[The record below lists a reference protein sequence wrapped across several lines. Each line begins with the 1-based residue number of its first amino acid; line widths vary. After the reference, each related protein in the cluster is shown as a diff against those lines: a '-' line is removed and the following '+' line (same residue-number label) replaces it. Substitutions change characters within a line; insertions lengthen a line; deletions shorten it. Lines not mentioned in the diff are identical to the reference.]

1 MALIQYNI
9 SHTILSHGILHY
21 THAKCLGCYRYTSVQ
36 KELAHSGKEI
46 GRNPVVVASSRV
58 CGNLFAFYLFK
69 IFCIRFIE
77 LAVFD
82 PPKNIFQSI
91 LTHGS
96 NKIIAIHSLYL
107 GYLFEGG
114 EGSFDILHVSIA
126 P

>member
-1 MALIQYNI
+1 MVVVALLRYNI
-9 SHTILSHGILHY
+9 SHTILSHGTLH
-21 THAKCLGCYRYTSVQ
+21 THMQNVSDVTYIHLCKKNWPIQV
-36 KELAHSGKEI
+36 KEI
-46 GRNPVVVASSRV
+46 GRNPVVVALSRV

-96 NKIIAIHSLYL
+96 NKIIAIQ
-107 GYLFEGG
+107 
-114 EGSFDILHVSIA
+114 SF
-126 P
+126 